1 MSDEEEDEYQYE
13 SDYAYDSGDQ
23 ESMDEDEDAG
33 GGSADVH
40 GRSVGGGE
48 VSLLEPAELKPMMNA
63 QIDEVASVIE
73 LPRVAVS
80 ALLRQYGWNKESL
93 FDQYYSDPAK
103 TTAKAGV
110 DLWTEQEGSDSAA
123 SFDAAAVVL
132 PAPTGEVTCEICY
145 CDYEGDES
153 VASPCG
159 HFFCTGCY
167 KAYLVSKVADGPE
180 VVFTTCPMNQCPCLV
195 PPQLYWKVIAE
206 QETLDKY
213 QRFMLH
219 SFVDR
224 NKSMRWCPGRN
235 CNYIFKAPV
244 GTLNVKCEGRSGACG
259 IAFCFKCG
267 EEAHQPSS
275 CHELQT
281 WQEKCQNDSE
291 TANWILANT
300 KRCPK
305 CNTRIEK
312 NQGCNHM
319 TCRSCKHDFCWI
331 CMGPWKDHGA
341 NTGGYYKCNKY
352 DPNKPLDDES
362 NASKAKQELDRYL
375 HFYQRYHN
383 HNNAQKF
390 ASGQREATEKR
401 MVDMQEASSDMTWI
415 DVQFLKDAV
424 DMLIECRRVLK
435 FTYVYG
441 FYLPHDTAKREL
453 FEDHQENLEKFT
465 EHLSEL
471 SEMPLENMQRTEV
484 INYTRITSRF
494 MQEMLKAVEE
504 GS

>member
-1 MSDEEEDEYQYE
+1 
-13 SDYAYDSGDQ
+13 
-23 ESMDEDEDAG
+23 
-33 GGSADVH
+33 
-40 GRSVGGGE
+40 
-48 VSLLEPAELKPMMNA
+48 MMNA

-219 SFVDR
+219 SFV
-224 NKSMRWCPGRN
+224 
-235 CNYIFKAPV
+235 
-244 GTLNVKCEGRSGACG
+244 
-259 IAFCFKCG
+259 
-267 EEAHQPSS
+267 
-275 CHELQT
+275 
-281 WQEKCQNDSE
+281 
-291 TANWILANT
+291 
-300 KRCPK
+300 
-305 CNTRIEK
+305 
-312 NQGCNHM
+312 
-319 TCRSCKHDFCWI
+319 
-331 CMGPWKDHGA
+331 
-341 NTGGYYKCNKY
+341 
-352 DPNKPLDDES
+352 
-362 NASKAKQELDRYL
+362 
-375 HFYQRYHN
+375 
-383 HNNAQKF
+383 
-390 ASGQREATEKR
+390 
-401 MVDMQEASSDMTWI
+401 
-415 DVQFLKDAV
+415 
-424 DMLIECRRVLK
+424 
-435 FTYVYG
+435 
-441 FYLPHDTAKREL
+441 
-453 FEDHQENLEKFT
+453 
-465 EHLSEL
+465 
-471 SEMPLENMQRTEV
+471 
-484 INYTRITSRF
+484 
-494 MQEMLKAVEE
+494 
-504 GS
+504 